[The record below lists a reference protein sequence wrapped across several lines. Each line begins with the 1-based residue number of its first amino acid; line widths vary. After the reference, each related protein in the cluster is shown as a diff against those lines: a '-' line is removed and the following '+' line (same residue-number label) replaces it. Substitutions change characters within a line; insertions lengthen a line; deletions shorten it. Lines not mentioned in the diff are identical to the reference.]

1 MKQMMI
7 VAQKNGNYIP
17 ESEAKLIDI
26 PDELLSGTNIN
37 HLIKEAY
44 PDNGTPISVLSYLL
58 NV

>member
-1 MKQMMI
+1 MMI

>member
-1 MKQMMI
+1 MMI
-7 VAQKNGNYIP
+7 VAQKNGNFIP

-26 PDELLSGTNIN
+26 PDDILQDANITNVV
-37 HLIKEAY
+37 KEAF

>member
-1 MKQMMI
+1 MMI

-26 PDELLSGTNIN
+26 PNELLTKD
-37 HLIKEAY
+37 LVKESFK
-44 PDNGTPISVLSYLL
+44 DNGTPISVLSYLL